1 MSAAP
6 QPGPEFTT
14 DIRRSRAEHEEEVPA
29 YPAWASRR
37 DVTITLFL
45 WVVLA
50 VATIWAAS
58 YIIRPVLIVVLAVLL
73 AYAVTPLVR
82 WLARLISF
90 PVAIALVYLV
100 LVGLVGGVGYL
111 FVSNAVTELS
121 ALTNQVTHLL
131 TPAGPGAPTP
141 LSRQLEQLGL
151 SQAQIQDITQRAAQA
166 LRSAAQNALPLL
178 GGIAGGLVNAL
189 LDIVLVVV
197 LSLYF
202 LVAGPR
208 LVGWLGRSAPVKQ
221 RGRLAFLLVTVQ
233 RVIGGYLR
241 GQLILSTLI
250 GTLVGGGM
258 YLLHVPYAVL
268 LGLLAFL
275 LEFIPTLGTLL
286 SGVICVLVALTQGW
300 LIALLVLGYF
310 VVIHILEGYIVAP
323 RVLAK
328 AVGLH
333 PAVSIIALLVGAQVL
348 GVWGALFAAPAA
360 GLLQALLAAVWAEW
374 RHDHRDQ
381 FLDNDVT
388 ASVMPVAPAAP
399 MTVAGNLAPAAEL
412 PPRKRRITRRLREA
426 DKLGG

>member
-1 MSAAP
+1 MSTAP
-6 QPGPEFTT
+6 QPAP
-14 DIRRSRAEHEEEVPA
+14 DLRRLRSRSLAEAGPV
-29 YPAWASRR
+29 YPAWARRR

-50 VATIWAAS
+50 AATIWAAF
-58 YIIRPVLIVVLAVLL
+58 YIIRPVLIVVLAALL

-82 WLARLISF
+82 RLARLI
-90 PVAIALVYLV
+90 PLPIAIALVYLV

-131 TPAGPGAPTP
+131 TPARPGAPTP

-178 GGIAGGLVNAL
+178 GGVAGGLVNAV

-208 LVGWLGRSAPVKQ
+208 LVGWLRRSAPAKQ
-221 RGRLAFLLVTVQ
+221 RGRLALLLATVQ

-300 LIALLVLGYF
+300 LIALLVLAYF

-348 GVWGALFAAPAA
+348 GIWGALFAAPAA
-360 GLLQALLAAVWAEW
+360 GLLQVLLAAVWMEW
-374 RHDHRDQ
+374 RHDHPDQ
-381 FLDNDVT
+381 FLDDDDG
-388 ASVMPVAPAAP
+388 APSEPAAP
-399 MTVAGNLAPAAEL
+399 LVPVTTADILAPATERPSA
-412 PPRKRRITRRLREA
+412 
-426 DKLGG
+426 

>member
-1 MSAAP
+1 MSTAP
-6 QPGPEFTT
+6 QSAPTPESAH
-14 DIRRSRAEHEEEVPA
+14 DLRRSYSRAPTARAEEVFA
-29 YPAWASRR
+29 YPAWAHRR

-50 VATIWAAS
+50 VATIWASS
-58 YIIRPVLIVVLAVLL
+58 YIIRPVLIVVLAALL

-82 WLARLISF
+82 WLARLISL

-131 TPAGPGAPTP
+131 TPAAPGAPTP
-141 LSRQLEQLGL
+141 LSRQLAQLGL

-166 LRSAAQNALPLL
+166 LRDAAQNALPLL
-178 GGIAGGLVNAL
+178 GGVAGGVVNAV

-208 LVGWLGRSAPVKQ
+208 LVGWLRRSAPAKQ
-221 RGRLAFLLVTVQ
+221 RGRLAFLLVTMQ
-233 RVIGGYLR
+233 HVIGGYLR
-241 GQLILSTLI
+241 GQLILSMLI

-310 VVIHILEGYIVAP
+310 VVMHILEGYIVAP

-360 GLLQALLAAVWAEW
+360 GLLQVLLAEVWVEW

-381 FLDNDVT
+381 FVDDDDT
-388 ASVMPVAPAAP
+388 APFKPVAPLIPPLVPVTTADI
-399 MTVAGNLAPAAEL
+399 LAPVAAER
-412 PPRKRRITRRLREA
+412 PSA
-426 DKLGG
+426 